1 MLLACLAELGV
12 HTCARDAQGMCAA
25 SMIPYP
31 QGLVLHAW
39 RDLGVLLGYTRM
51 GGGWRWQA
59 LGMQRE
65 DLVLKA
71 GGKANL
77 GQTSSPMSSGALRM
91 ALEGDFTATAPTR
104 GTSGGSAQPSHGSAS
119 NGSQVHPRLLLPRP
133 LGHASTWLP
142 VVKWGDYA
150 CLNSWH

>member
-91 ALEGDFTATAPTR
+91 ALVGDFTATAPTR
-104 GTSGGSAQPSHGSAS
+104 GTSGAQHSPPMDLHPMGARCIPGSCCQGLWAMPARG
-119 NGSQVHPRLLLPRP
+119 
-133 LGHASTWLP
+133 
-142 VVKWGDYA
+142 
-150 CLNSWH
+150 CL